1 MVYIFIMGRG
11 ANSDDDTL
19 MHNLNSTY
27 NKNYKFFPELVII
40 LSMTDWQFMQLY
52 CVYK

>member
-40 LSMTDWQFMQLY
+40 LSMID
-52 CVYK
+52 